1 MVLPEAASV
10 IVIDCE
16 RRVVIGQEE
25 IAAAVAVDRA
35 ALNVNDG
42 FGGGNQISRNLVFN
56 TGRGA
61 NKDEGSFN
69 SWCGGGAGIP
79 CPSPPLALP
88 VVLLLSL
95 TLRPT

>member
-1 MVLPEAASV
+1 MSTVS
-10 IVIDCE
+10 
-16 RRVVIGQEE
+16 
-25 IAAAVAVDRA
+25 AAAAAVDRA

-69 SWCGGGAGIP
+69 SWCGGGAGKATLP
-79 CPSPPLALP
+79 RLALP